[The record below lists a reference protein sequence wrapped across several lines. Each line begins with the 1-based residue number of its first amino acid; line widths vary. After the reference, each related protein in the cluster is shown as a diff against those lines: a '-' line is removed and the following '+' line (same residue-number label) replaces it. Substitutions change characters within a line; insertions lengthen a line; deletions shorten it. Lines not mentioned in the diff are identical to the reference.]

1 MHPDSLLSSSGE
13 ESAERLQLV
22 AKRRVDICTTSS
34 TLTGDCGDD
43 GVTVEEDEGV
53 VRAMTTTIEEREPA
67 VAEADPVTTSTS
79 PLPPTP
85 DNDTTLF
92 NVVVAAIVQQLRQL
106 DPELASLDEQQQLQ
120 QPVVVPP
127 ITMANNNNNN
137 NKADTVKEM
146 PTIAVPPAAV
156 EEKEEQHLGNSSNNE
171 TNDKVSADWIHS
183 LAVHMVTL
191 LRQLDPELA
200 KLDEEEASA
209 ASLPKELEDGQNNK
223 LAKEQQLR
231 DLEDALG
238 ELLARVGTDA
248 NSFVEQCRAHVQEH
262 KLRLENT
269 AKNAV
274 SCHEYAVLPLIEL
287 LDPEPDIVPTRG
299 DDNDDD
305 DIRCIVS
312 SAPRRPPL
320 LLEPSEQSTTTTVVQ
335 PVVQNHFWQWNA
347 GDVFNHHGGCGGD
360 TTSLVHAS
368 ASRMVQR
375 SSSSPSDT
383 ARLETLKKDTRD
395 WQANIASLTSILQ
408 QLPFSIRNGLS
419 GNCSYLSTHTWI
431 PMPPTKRPSKSNN
444 SNNNCIPQSK
454 RPD

>member
-1 MHPDSLLSSSGE
+1 
-13 ESAERLQLV
+13 
-22 AKRRVDICTTSS
+22 
-34 TLTGDCGDD
+34 
-43 GVTVEEDEGV
+43 
-53 VRAMTTTIEEREPA
+53 
-67 VAEADPVTTSTS
+67 
-79 PLPPTP
+79 
-85 DNDTTLF
+85 
-92 NVVVAAIVQQLRQL
+92 VAAIVQQLRQL
-106 DPELASLDEQQQLQ
+106 DPELAALDEQQQLQ
-120 QPVVVPP
+120 QPVVPP

-299 DDNDDD
+299 NDDDD
-305 DIRCIVS
+305 DIRCITS
-312 SAPRRPPL
+312 SAPRRSWSGASPPL
-320 LLEPSEQSTTTTVVQ
+320 LLESSEQSTTTTVVQ

-360 TTSLVHAS
+360 TTSSLVHAS
-368 ASRMVQR
+368 SSAMVQR
-375 SSSSPSDT
+375 SSSSPSDM
-383 ARLETLKKDTRD
+383 ARLEALKKDTRD
-395 WQANIASLTSILQ
+395 WQTNIASLTSILQ
-408 QLPFSIRNGLS
+408 QLPTATTTTILATERIERQLQLSLDAYLDANAAYQEALQKRQQQQLQSSKHTTGLIE
-419 GNCSYLSTHTWI
+419 Y
-431 PMPPTKRPSKSNN
+431 
-444 SNNNCIPQSK
+444 
-454 RPD
+454 